1 MTTSDDVDGDGDSK
15 DNDANDNDG
24 GDGDNNDGEVEHNG
38 GDDDNNDDNNDDV
51 YIDVVVEDDDNDG
64 TTTMRW
70 QRGQMDDN
78 DAMAMG
84 GQRHAKLLLA
94 PCHPSETTT
103 NLCRQFG
110 EESTEERD
118 NFRGEGRQKRVAVE
132 EIEWRSL
139 HFHSINSKP
148 TFRPPQY
155 IERTGT
161 YFACVLGVRLHYR
174 RHGDHV
180 Y

>member
-1 MTTSDDVDGDGDSK
+1 
-15 DNDANDNDG
+15 
-24 GDGDNNDGEVEHNG
+24 
-38 GDDDNNDDNNDDV
+38 
-51 YIDVVVEDDDNDG
+51 
-64 TTTMRW
+64 MRW
-70 QRGQMDDN
+70 RRGQMDDD

-84 GQRHAKLLLA
+84 GQRHAELSLA
-94 PCHPSETTT
+94 PRHPSKATT
-103 NLCRQFG
+103 NLCRQYG
-110 EESTEERD
+110 EESTKERD
-118 NFRGEGRQKRVAVE
+118 NFGGGGRQKRVAVE

-155 IERTGT
+155 IKRTGT
-161 YFACVLGVRLHYR
+161 YSTCVLGVRLRYR